1 MIMEKINWPSIDSD
15 HLVVYSRQMS
25 ELENQMFSRGMPEE
39 SLMEKVGIVISQ
51 WLFKRENLLKNGVTI
66 VIGPGHNGGDGA
78 VIARELFLKGVA
90 VKVWTPFPIKKK
102 LTIKHLNYITSI
114 GVEKL
119 KKAPDPQRND
129 LWIDAILG
137 NNQKRLVNA
146 NLIELFNQKSA
157 ARSGK
162 IISLDIPT
170 GLCPN
175 TGKPFSKNAI
185 KANITL
191 AVGFKK
197 IGILQDTALP
207 FVGEVF
213 TIDLG
218 FNKEN
223 LINIPKKIFSI
234 SYKDVKT
241 LSLSIPQNNLNKYK
255 RGRTLLIV
263 GSNKY
268 PGAACLALKGALASG
283 VGIIKTILPEVVVNS
298 VWSSSPEV
306 IVEDT
311 LCQSS
316 DGNSLIYNALKGNNL
331 NKFESILVG
340 PGIGLDVDDWE
351 KSIRFLLEFKGL
363 LILDADAL
371 NRIARS
377 KLKKDFFSERKY
389 KTWITPH
396 LREFDRLFPEIA
408 GINNVELALNS
419 VKNSNLEILL
429 KGANSVIADSE
440 GKAWQLYGTDSCT
453 ARAGLGDLL
462 SGFIAGIS
470 SMEISSGRNISS
482 ESFAKYVLLHSFSAS
497 QCKEGSNASLIGN
510 ALSKI
515 IREVKTRQ
523 MS

>member
-1 MIMEKINWPSIDSD
+1 MEKINWPSTDSD

-25 ELENQMFSRGMPEE
+25 ELENEMFAEGMPEE

-51 WLFKRENLLKNGVTI
+51 WLFKRKDLLKNGVTI

-78 VIARELFLKGVA
+78 VIARELFLRGVA

-102 LTIKHLNYITSI
+102 LTTKHLNYITSI
-114 GVEKL
+114 GVQKL

-137 NNQKRLVNA
+137 NNQKRIVNA
-146 NLIELFNQKSA
+146 DLIALFNKKFDE
-157 ARSGK
+157 RFGK

-175 TGKPFSKNAI
+175 AGKPFSKNAI
-185 KANITL
+185 RANITL
-191 AVGFKK
+191 AIGFKK

-207 FVGEVF
+207 FVGK
-213 TIDLG
+213 IYSINLG
-218 FNKEN
+218 FSKEK

-234 SYKDVKT
+234 SHKDVKN
-241 LSLSIPQNNLNKYK
+241 LDLSIPSKNLNKYD

-283 VGIIKTILPEVVVNS
+283 AGLIKTILPEVIANS
-298 VWSSSPEV
+298 VWSSVPEI

-316 DGNSLIYNALKGNNL
+316 DGNSLIYNALKGIDL
-331 NKFESILVG
+331 NKFDSLLIG
-340 PGIGLDVDDWE
+340 PGIGLDVKDWE

-371 NRIARS
+371 NRVARS
-377 KLKKDFFSERKY
+377 ELKKEFFSERKY

-396 LREFDRLFPEIA
+396 LREFDRLFPEIV

-419 VKNSNLEILL
+419 VKDLNIEILL
-429 KGANSVIADSE
+429 KGAHSVIADSE
-440 GKAWQLYGTDSCT
+440 GKVWQLFGTDSFT

-470 SMEISSGRNISS
+470 SMEISSGLNINA
-482 ESFAKYVLLHSFSAS
+482 ESFAKYVLLHSVSAR

-510 ALSKI
+510 ELSRF
-515 IREVKTRQ
+515 IREIKMRQ